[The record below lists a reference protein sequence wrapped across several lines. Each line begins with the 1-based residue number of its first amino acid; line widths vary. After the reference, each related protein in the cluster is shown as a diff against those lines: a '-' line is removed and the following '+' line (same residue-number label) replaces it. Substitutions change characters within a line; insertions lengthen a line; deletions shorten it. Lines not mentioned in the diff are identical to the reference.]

1 MPADQVPEDLVADP
15 RITLLGPQRNP
26 RIGQVVADLGLGGRR
41 FATITTGW
49 RDREAD
55 DDLLA
60 EQLGHHCVNLGL
72 WQLMQ
77 QVWES
82 DPQLA
87 EADRR
92 RRLVHTEMQELYLI
106 GLEQAVEALRRI
118 RQHTPRE
125 PQVVR
130 MAVEDV
136 LSIMREMDE
145 RHLERVGEL
154 NHDFYAR
161 WEPHHRDSVVAA
173 RFHVGRLVADT
184 EGVIITGGHVGVL
197 LGALH
202 LFNLGPALAA
212 PPDDAAPEE
221 PGSTPFGQVPPTGSG
236 PAPRLLRPIVAWGAG
251 AMALTE
257 RVLLFYDDPVAAP
270 GVSELLMNG
279 LALTRGLVALPS
291 PRDRLMMR
299 DQDRMRMLCAR
310 TAPWTPLLLEERVQV
325 TLTADGRLPA
335 GARVLGEDGLPHE
348 LEADA

>member
-1 MPADQVPEDLVADP
+1 MPADQVPEDLTADP
-15 RITLLGPQRNP
+15 RITLLGPQRTP
-26 RIGQVVADLGLGGRR
+26 RIGQVVADLGLAGRR

-55 DDLLA
+55 DALLA
-60 EQLGHHCVNLGL
+60 EQLGHRCVNLGL

-77 QVWES
+77 EVWEA
-82 DPQLA
+82 DPELA

-118 RQHTPRE
+118 RQHTPRD
-125 PQVVR
+125 PRVVE

-136 LSIMREMDE
+136 LSIMREMDV
-145 RHLERVGEL
+145 RHLERVGDL

-161 WEPHHRDSVVAA
+161 WEPHHRDAVVTA

-184 EGVIITGGHVGVL
+184 EAVVVTGGHVGVL

-212 PPDDAAPEE
+212 PPDVE
-221 PGSTPFGQVPPTGSG
+221 PSTPFDRRGGPDLV
-236 PAPRLLRPIVAWGAG
+236 PAPRLLRPIIAWGAG

-279 LALTRGLVALPS
+279 LGLTRGVVALPS
-291 PRDRLMMR
+291 PRERLLMR
-299 DQDRMRMLCAR
+299 DQDRMRMLAAR
-310 TAPWTPLLLEERVQV
+310 TAPWTALLLEERAQV

-335 GARVLGEDGLPHE
+335 GARVLGADGLPHD
-348 LEADA
+348 LEVAE